1 MVPFCGC
8 SFLFIIRLL
17 GEGLASVPR
26 VELGQ
31 LFYNR
36 KEHERKE
43 IEVEDKDMQ
52 EMKRNCDGSGSNGD
66 VKKERHIVTW
76 SQQVPFLASLS
87 ALTHLAS
94 RNVIISLPFLEFFC
108 WL

>member
-1 MVPFCGC
+1 MRA
-8 SFLFIIRLL
+8 RLL
-17 GEGLASVPR
+17 YQELNWVSFFI
-26 VELGQ
+26 VERSMRG
-31 LFYNR
+31 
-36 KEHERKE
+36 K
-43 IEVEDKDMQ
+43 VEDKDMQ
-52 EMKRNCDGSGSNGD
+52 EMKRNCDGGGSNGD

-94 RNVIISLPFLEFFC
+94 RNVIISLPSLEFFY